1 MKHRDL
7 ELEFKLDT
15 SGNPIKAR
23 VMNHSEIPNSW
34 FPVPKG
40 TSVDQAKTFTRG
52 MELACWRAGYEDLR
66 RRK

>member
-7 ELEFKLDT
+7 ELKFKLDT

-23 VMNHSEIPNSW
+23 VLHQHYFDAW
-34 FPVPKG
+34 FPAPKG

>member
-1 MKHRDL
+1 MKHREI
-7 ELEFKLDT
+7 ELDFKLDT

-23 VMNHSEIPNSW
+23 VLHPDYPDAW

-40 TSVDQAKTFTRG
+40 TSIEQAKTFTRG